1 MNRRKF
7 FAVLAG
13 AAASIPALGKPKAPR
28 MDYYAI
34 DWPITRG
41 WVFGPG
47 RVYGYSPLEAH
58 RVEIQRALAMQD
70 FMAEYYKGGL

>member
-7 FAVLAG
+7 FAELAG
-13 AAASIPALGKPKAPR
+13 AAASIPALGKPKPPR

-34 DWPITRG
+34 EWPIYST
-41 WVFGPG
+41 FGPG

-58 RVEIQRALAMQD
+58 RVEIQRALATQD